1 LSDDDLVS
9 EDMAT
14 VYLSRSAKIMA
25 GVTMIDVN
33 GIPAPCH
40 RRLIPPAVGKHIRR
54 RSEILSLRQQSNRH
68 LNAGKT
74 KQLEMLAMYT

>member
-1 LSDDDLVS
+1 
-9 EDMAT
+9 
-14 VYLSRSAKIMA
+14 
-25 GVTMIDVN
+25 MIDVN

-54 RSEILSLRQQSNRH
+54 QSEILSLRQQSNSH